1 MRFFIF
7 LKIKPRFLRFCG
19 FCGAVFAILRFTV
32 RFLLTPTRG
41 SGEGSGVTP
50 EVPDELTLKSLN
62 EGVGVTPEVLD
73 EPINHSSSSS
83 SDSEFTVKDI
93 SSDEVTVKQAGEE
106 EHGDGQGGNEQAGD
120 AQADVRM
127 TEPLV
132 EKPEA
137 TKFSTSLTLS
147 SVEFMSQFLNDN
159 PDVTVNEVL
168 KDPVEPEIQ
177 SMVDVP
183 VTQAKLAEQ
192 RPPLVDTTVTLI
204 PDTTIV
210 SPTQPK
216 RIKIKRILK
225 KSKRMESQV
234 DVGKLENRVT
244 RLEKKVRVISSYN
257 LLDAIDKFVKAH
269 LKNVLPKDV
278 PDFGK
283 IKMEKAKE
291 SMPKY
296 YSTPF
301 DQATIDEFKQ
311 KDKLF
316 QMMRKSSDMEKELN
330 QPPVQKKR
338 RRDDHDQDP
347 PTDAEK
353 DSKKKKRKD
362 SDAPSF
368 KKTKDQS
375 ASSKKVKELDQ
386 EEAMDDEEPV
396 VQVVQQPPRPETP
409 DPEWSKDPNAD
420 VGPEQN
426 WCHELNKTLK
436 DPVEFNDLMVS
447 TIDLL
452 NFIKYRLKKDKITKA
467 DLEGTVFKLLKG
479 SCRSS
484 IELEYHLEQHYLA
497 FSDQLDWTNP
507 KEWKQGKEICCISNK
522 DKSCKILGVV
532 RLTIDNQFGYG
543 YLKEIVVRR
552 ENLKEY
558 SFKEGDFSKLRL
570 NDIEDLSIVIQ
581 RRVEDVQLRVE
592 SYQKKLNITKPQT
605 TCDGISFKESHTIF
619 HKPKEI
625 VYLNKSKQKRLMR
638 ADDLYKFSDENGNAP
653 IVTKTIDG
661 KETVIPPTSVEEK
674 AQRKA
679 ELKARSTFLM
689 ALPNEHQLKFNFY
702 KDAKT
707 LMQAIENRFKVIKQ
721 TYKRIQKLISQ
732 LEMHGEVISQEDINQ
747 KFLRSLSQEWTM
759 HTIVWRNKPEIET
772 LSLDDLF
779 NNLKAYESKVKG
791 TSSSTSNLHNVAFL
805 SSSSTNSATRAVNT
819 AQGVNTASTQGAVDS
834 LTTIENLSDDLE
846 HCYADYEGKKILEE
860 YWKEAGYVQLRK
872 NWV

>member
-120 AQADVRM
+120 AQADVCM

-204 PDTTIV
+204 PDTTTV
-210 SPTQPK
+210 SPTQPPPTQPK
-216 RIKIKRILK
+216 RSKIKRILK
-225 KSKRMESQV
+225 ISKRMESQV
-234 DVGKLENRVT
+234 DVGELENRVT
-244 RLEKKVRVISSYN
+244 RLEKKVRVMSSFN
-257 LLDAIDKFVKAH
+257 LLDAIDNFFKAH
-269 LKNVLPKDV
+269 LKNVLPKYV

-283 IKMEKAKE
+283 IKIEKAKE
-291 SMPKY
+291 SMPKSY
-296 YSTPF
+296 TKHPTQKALFNALELSLSV
-301 DQATIDEFKQ
+301 DEATWK
-311 KDKLF
+311 
-316 QMMRKSSDMEKELN
+316 KSSINHLF
-330 QPPVQKKR
+330 R
-338 RRDDHDQDP
+338 RRDVGMIMIRTLLQML
-347 PTDAEK
+347 
-353 DSKKKKRKD
+353 KKIPRRRKGKILMHLLLRKPKI
-362 SDAPSF
+362 SLLLLR
-368 KKTKDQS
+368 K
-375 ASSKKVKELDQ
+375 
-386 EEAMDDEEPV
+386 

-605 TCDGISFKESHTIF
+605 TCDGISVKESHTIF

-638 ADDLYKFSDENGNAP
+638 ADDLYKFSDG
-653 IVTKTIDG
+653 
-661 KETVIPPTSVEEK
+661 
-674 AQRKA
+674 
-679 ELKARSTFLM
+679 
-689 ALPNEHQLKFNFY
+689 
-702 KDAKT
+702 T
-707 LMQAIENRFKVIKQ
+707 LQ
-721 TYKRIQKLISQ
+721 
-732 LEMHGEVISQEDINQ
+732 
-747 KFLRSLSQEWTM
+747 
-759 HTIVWRNKPEIET
+759 
-772 LSLDDLF
+772 
-779 NNLKAYESKVKG
+779 
-791 TSSSTSNLHNVAFL
+791 
-805 SSSSTNSATRAVNT
+805 
-819 AQGVNTASTQGAVDS
+819 
-834 LTTIENLSDDLE
+834 
-846 HCYADYEGKKILEE
+846 IL
-860 YWKEAGYVQLRK
+860 V
-872 NWV
+872 